1 MPNQIISEMEGRM
14 QKALEDLDHDFSSL
28 RTGRAAPS
36 LLDKI
41 VVEYYGTPTSLKTL
55 ANVSVPDARQLLVT
69 PYDRSAAG
77 AIANAI
83 SKSDLGVSASVDGN
97 AVRVSVPTLNQER
110 RKEMVK
116 LAGKKA
122 EAHKIAIRNIR
133 QDANKAFE
141 KMEKDG
147 GISKDDLTRYKND
160 VQKITDRFSDQIEKA
175 RISKEADI
183 LEV

>member
-1 MPNQIISEMEGRM
+1 MPNQVISEMEKRM
-14 QKALEDLDHDFSSL
+14 KKALEDLDADFGTL
-28 RTGRAAPS
+28 RTGRATPA
-36 LLDKI
+36 LLDK
-41 VVEYYGTPTSLKTL
+41 VYVEYYGTPTSLKTL
-55 ANVSVPDARQLLVT
+55 ANISVPDARQLLVA
-69 PYDRSAAG
+69 PYDKGAAG

-83 SKSDLGVSASVDGN
+83 AKSDLGVGAVADGGN
-97 AVRVSVPTLNQER
+97 VRVSVPTLTQER

-133 QDANKAFE
+133 RDANDTLK

-147 GISKDDLTRYKND
+147 DISKDELSRHEAE
-160 VQKITDRFSDQIEKA
+160 VQKITDRYIADVEKS

>member
-1 MPNQIISEMEGRM
+1 MPTQVIAEMEERM
-14 QKALEDLDHDFSSL
+14 KKALHDLDADLATL
-28 RTGRAAPS
+28 RTGRATPA

-41 VVEYYGTPTSLKTL
+41 IVDYYDTPTPLKSLAT
-55 ANVSVPDARQLLVT
+55 VSVPDARQLLVT

-83 SKSDLGVSASVDGN
+83 AKSDLGVSANVDGN
-97 AVRVSVPTLNQER
+97 NIRVSVPTLNEER

-116 LAGKKA
+116 IASKKA
-122 EAHKIAIRNIR
+122 EAHKIAVRNIR

-147 GISKDDLTRYKND
+147 EMSKDDLTRYKHD
-160 VQKITDRFSDQIEKA
+160 VQKVTDRYTDQIEKVRA
-175 RISKEADI
+175 AKEADI

>member
-1 MPNQIISEMEGRM
+1 MPNSVTSDMERRM
-14 QKALEDLDHDFSSL
+14 KSALQDLEADLGTL
-28 RTGRAAPS
+28 RTGRAAPA

-41 VVEYYGTPTSLKTL
+41 IVDYYGAATPIKSLAT
-55 ANVSVPDARQLLVT
+55 VSVPDARQLLVS
-69 PYDRSAAG
+69 PYDRSASG

-83 SKSDLGVSASVDGN
+83 SKSDLGVSAVVDGN
-97 AVRVSVPTLNQER
+97 NIRVSVPSLNEER

-122 EAHKIAIRNIR
+122 EAHKVAVRNIR

-147 GISKDDLTRYKND
+147 EMSKDDLTRYKHE
-160 VQKITDRFSDQIEKA
+160 VQKITDRYIGEIDTIRA
-175 RISKEADI
+175 AKEADI